1 MEVLK
6 MTQKEFTVKYN
17 GDNPFTEKELSE
29 VLTKNEFD
37 DQGILEV
44 SEMPNDKEEKLCY
57 TVVWHCV
64 NPKCYF
70 AGYALQDAI
79 DLAKKLRA
87 KHSVFTITIQK
98 EIEV

>member
-1 MEVLK
+1 MTEK
-6 MTQKEFTVKYN
+6 HTQKEFVVKYE

-37 DQGILEV
+37 DMGSLEV
-44 SEMPNDKEEKLCY
+44 SEVPNDKEEKLCY

-70 AGYALQDAI
+70 AGYDFKSAL
-79 DLAKKLRA
+79 DLADKIRKK
-87 KHSVFTITIQK
+87 HNVFAVTIQRELSK
-98 EIEV
+98 Y